1 MRIIDSLTIASLLTV
16 GFTAPSLA
24 ATIVNG
30 GFELPTLSSGGAQG
44 FAAGNN
50 LGGWNV
56 LGGGVSLLET
66 NYSELVNG
74 VVPFAAAQG
83 LNSIDLTGGGNTG
96 FSSGVEQSIAT
107 NIGDT
112 YRLAFSVGVANSGS
126 NSLALYTTASTLG
139 LTIDGGTRNLFTNS
153 TLPTAGSV
161 GWAQYFYDF
170 TATSGNTSIAFLNN
184 TTSNN
189 FVGLDDVTI
198 STISS
203 AASVPEPFTII
214 GSIVGGT
221 AAFRM
226 RKKLKSNSTD
236 KN

>member
-24 ATIVNG
+24 ATIANG
-30 GFELPTLSSGGAQG
+30 SFELPSLSSGGAQG
-44 FAAGNN
+44 FVAGNDI
-50 LGGWNV
+50 GGWTV
-56 LGGGVSLLET
+56 LGGGVALLET
-66 NYSELVNG
+66 NYSEPQNG
-74 VVPFAAAQG
+74 VATFAAAQG
-83 LNSIDLTGGGNTG
+83 LNSLDLTGGGNTG
-96 FSSGVEQSIAT
+96 TNSGVQQSIAT
-107 NIGDT
+107 NIGEV

-126 NSLALYTTASTLG
+126 NPLSLYTTASTLG
-139 LTIDGGTRNLFTNS
+139 LSIDGGARTLFTNS
-153 TLPTAGSV
+153 TLPAAGSV

-170 TATSGNTSIAFLNN
+170 TATSGTTSIAFLNN

-189 FVGLDDVTI
+189 FVGLDDVQI
-198 STISS
+198 STVS